1 MSRPGHDG
9 GPESPPNPPR
19 SRHDGGSESPPRIDP
34 EAMLVALVLAPATY
48 SRNRFF
54 HLYEDPA
61 VRRVRRRASQI
72 RSIVR
77 HMARVDPRAAGEVL
91 GAEPAAGGRVA
102 LSYVVP
108 AIGLRRT
115 ALLDPIELSLV
126 RVAMGRAGL
135 RLHGGERADL
145 PADDADRARIDAVL
159 ARLAPG
165 VALV

>member
-1 MSRPGHDG
+1 MTGAA
-9 GPESPPNPPR
+9 
-19 SRHDGGSESPPRIDP
+19 IDP
-34 EAMLVALVLAPATY
+34 EALLVALVLAPATY

-54 HLYEDPA
+54 RLYEDPA

-77 HMARVDPRAAGEVL
+77 HVVRADPGAAGEVL

-102 LSYVVP
+102 LSYTVP
-108 AIGLRRT
+108 ALGLRRT

-126 RVAMGRAGL
+126 RVAMARGGRGA
-135 RLHGGERADL
+135 AL

-159 ARLAPG
+159 ARLAPE

>member
-1 MSRPGHDG
+1 MSGAT
-9 GPESPPNPPR
+9 
-19 SRHDGGSESPPRIDP
+19 IDP

-54 HLYEDPA
+54 ELYQDPA

-77 HMARVDPRAAGEVL
+77 HVARVDPRAAAEAI
-91 GAEPAAGGRVA
+91 GAEPAEDGRVT

-108 AIGLRRT
+108 ALGLRRT

-126 RVAMGRAGL
+126 RVAMAR
-135 RLHGGERADL
+135 GGQGADL
-145 PADDADRARIDAVL
+145 PAGDADRARIDAVL
-159 ARLAPG
+159 ARLAP
-165 VALV
+165 APLLL

>member
-1 MSRPGHDG
+1 MSGA
-9 GPESPPNPPR
+9 S
-19 SRHDGGSESPPRIDP
+19 IDP
-34 EAMLVALVLAPATY
+34 EALLVALVLAPATY

-54 HLYEDPA
+54 HLYDDPA

-77 HMARVDPRAAGEVL
+77 HVARVDPRAEAEVL

-102 LSYVVP
+102 LSSAVP
-108 AIGLRRT
+108 ALGLRRT

-126 RVAMGRAGL
+126 RIAMARGGR
-135 RLHGGERADL
+135 GGDL

-159 ARLAPG
+159 ARLAPEVG
-165 VALV
+165 LV

>member
-1 MSRPGHDG
+1 MSGHV
-9 GPESPPNPPR
+9 
-19 SRHDGGSESPPRIDP
+19 IDP
-34 EAMLVALVLAPATY
+34 EALLVALVLAPATY

-61 VRRVRRRASQI
+61 VRRVRRRAAQI

-77 HMARVDPRAAGEVL
+77 HVARVDPGAAGEVI

-102 LSYVVP
+102 LSYEVP
-108 AIGLRRT
+108 ALGLRRT

-126 RVAMGRAGL
+126 RVAMGRAGV
-135 RLHGGERADL
+135 RAAGGEHAEL

-159 ARLAPG
+159 ARLAPEG
-165 VALV
+165 ALV